1 MREDVEVPV
10 DGGFLRKWLCQAG
23 LHEKG
28 FCEHVKI
35 SLVLQ
40 TFFFLSYFGGKEELH
55 LTPSLVRVESSSKYA
70 WFLGSVSMAFL
81 QSMEPVVPIR
91 VKWMV
96 GGGSCQHFCL
106 LL

>member
-1 MREDVEVPV
+1 MEVPV
-10 DGGFLRKWLCQAG
+10 GGGFLRKWLCQAG

-28 FCEHVKI
+28 FCEHVKM

-40 TFFFLSYFGGKEELH
+40 TFFSPPYFGGRGELH
-55 LTPSLVRVESSSKYA
+55 LTLSLLMVGSSSKCA
-70 WFLGSVSMAFL
+70 WFLGSVSMTFL
-81 QSMEPVVPIR
+81 QSTELVVPIR